1 MRHSISSCA
10 SRALSRRSVY
20 LLLYLLLCTV
30 LHAQQANI
38 TTTLIGQLRVP
49 RFGSPP
55 MRVLVKLERSGAL
68 VGEVYSDA
76 EGKFSFDDLPAN
88 LYHIIV
94 RQEGYRPIEMAVA
107 INPSTQHIAYV
118 HLELIPEDKPADPT
132 QPTIKGSNPSMVDES
147 ALGGKYPKEA
157 KKQYE
162 KGTKAQREGKNSEAI
177 EHYEKALAVA
187 PEMYFARN
195 NLGSLYLESQKF
207 GEAEKEFRR
216 VVAENQA
223 DANAYFNLGNVYLI
237 TGRLNEASDS
247 IQEGFRRQP
256 QSGFGEFLMGSL
268 LIKKGDTREAEQ
280 RFRVALKH
288 DPSLANAHLALV
300 NLFIRENRSEEAVAE
315 LSLFLKQFPD
325 SNFAPHA
332 RELLGKLQSKSRN
345 DNH

>member
-1 MRHSISSCA
+1 
-10 SRALSRRSVY
+10 
-20 LLLYLLLCTV
+20 
-30 LHAQQANI
+30 
-38 TTTLIGQLRVP
+38 
-49 RFGSPP
+49 

-88 LYHIIV
+88 LYRITV
-94 RQEGYRPIEMAVA
+94 RQEGYLPIEIAVP
-107 INPSTQHIAYV
+107 INPATQHIAYV
-118 HLELIPEDKPADPT
+118 HLELIPEEKPG
-132 QPTIKGSNPSMVDES
+132 QPNQSAVNGGSSSMVDES
-147 ALGGKYPKEA
+147 ALSDKYPKEA
-157 KKQYE
+157 KKQYD

-187 PEMYFARN
+187 PEMFTARN

-207 GEAEKEFRR
+207 DQAEKEFRK

-268 LIKKGDTREAEQ
+268 LAKKGDTREAEQ
-280 RFRVALKH
+280 RFRAALKD
-288 DPSLANAHLALV
+288 DPGLANAHLALV
-300 NLFIRENRSEEAVAE
+300 NLYIRQNRSVDAVAE

-325 SNFAPHA
+325 NNFAPHA
-332 RELLGKLQSKSRN
+332 RELLEKMQSKSSQ
-345 DNH
+345 

>member
-1 MRHSISSCA
+1 MRDPVSSCVP
-10 SRALSRRSVY
+10 RALFRRSVY
-20 LLLYLLLCTV
+20 PFLCLLVCTV
-30 LHAQQANI
+30 LPAQQVSN
-38 TTTLIGQLRVP
+38 TTTLIGQLRVT

-88 LYHIIV
+88 MYHITV
-94 RQEGYRPIEMAVA
+94 RQEGYRPIEMAVP
-107 INPSTQHIAYV
+107 INPATQHIAYV
-118 HLELIPEDKPADPT
+118 HLELIPEDKPG
-132 QPTIKGSNPSMVDES
+132 QPNQSTVKGSNSSMVDKA
-147 ALGGKYPKEA
+147 ALGDKYPKEA

-187 PEMYFARN
+187 PGMYFARN
-195 NLGSLYLESQKF
+195 DLGSLYLESQKF
-207 GEAEKEFRR
+207 GEAEAEFRK
-216 VVAENQA
+216 VIAENQA

-237 TGRLNEASDS
+237 TGRLNEAADS
-247 IQEGFRRQP
+247 IQEGFKRQP
-256 QSGFGEFLMGSL
+256 QSGFGQFLMGSL

-280 RFRVALKH
+280 RLRVALKD
-288 DPSLANAHLALV
+288 DPGLANAHLALV
-300 NLFIRENRSEEAVAE
+300 NLYIRQNRSDEAVSE

-332 RELLGKLQSKSRN
+332 RELLGKLQSKSSQ
-345 DNH
+345 